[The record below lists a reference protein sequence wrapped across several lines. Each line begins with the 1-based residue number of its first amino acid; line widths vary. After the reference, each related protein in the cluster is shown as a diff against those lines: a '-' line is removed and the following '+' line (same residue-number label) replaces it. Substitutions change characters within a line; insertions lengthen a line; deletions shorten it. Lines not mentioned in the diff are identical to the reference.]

1 MQQLRKENSGGE
13 WSYLAGIIAAYN
25 TVGVVGKAEDLD
37 NMTTTGDTIYPLYGK
52 PLEAFFQFNPKG

>member
-1 MQQLRKENSGGE
+1 
-13 WSYLAGIIAAYN
+13 LAGIIAAYN